1 MQTDSVQT
9 GPVHPDVLQ
18 LDSVQIGLLQINPVV
33 GDISGNAARIEQAYA
48 EAEAA
53 GADLCLTPELALTG
67 YPPRD
72 LLLYAGFCRAAFVE
86 AQALALR
93 LHRRFPAGPA
103 LVLGCPEPNDSG
115 QGKALFNAA
124 LWCEAGAIR
133 ERIRKALLPTYDV
146 FDEARYFEPGP
157 FGASGVVEY
166 RGLKFGV
173 TICEDLWNDKDYW
186 PHRLY
191 PVDPVEA
198 ACAAGAQVLL
208 NLSASPF
215 SLRKQ
220 ALRRDMLSAIAA
232 KRGLPLVYCNQV
244 GGNDELVFD
253 GRSAV
258 YGPTGAVLAQAAG
271 FGEQV
276 LVAGL
281 AGGGSQDLAASPSV
295 AALDNV
301 AALHA
306 VNDDEPSSSAEPS
319 GSAEPSSSEGPSSSA
334 EIWRALVLG
343 TGDYLRKCG
352 FTKALL
358 GLSGGID
365 SAVVAAV
372 AVEALGAANVLG
384 VLMPSPW
391 SSQGSIDDSL
401 ALAKNLGMPTRTIPI
416 EPLMQGFAAALAGS
430 FAALAPGAGPGTTEE
445 NIQSRIRGNLLMAL
459 SNKTGA
465 LLLTTGNKSE
475 LAVGYCTIYGDM
487 SGGFALISDLRKTQV
502 YALARHLNA
511 LHLNALRG
519 AAGGGVIPENI
530 LVKAPSAELRPG
542 QTDQDSLPPYDVLD
556 AILALHV
563 EKHQTAAEI
572 AAAGFDAAVVAR
584 VCRLVKL
591 AEFKRRQAAP
601 GIKIAWRSFG
611 SGWRMPLA
619 AAALP

>member
-1 MQTDSVQT
+1 MR
-9 GPVHPDVLQ
+9 
-18 LDSVQIGLLQINPVV
+18 IGLLQINPVV
-33 GDISGNAARIEQAYA
+33 GDIHGNAARILAAYA
-48 EAEAA
+48 TAVADTQGG

-72 LLLYAGFCRAAFVE
+72 LLLYAGFCQA
-86 AQALALR
+86 ALAGAEALAR
-93 LHRRFPAGPA
+93 QLEQTHPGGPA
-103 LVLGCPEPNDSG
+103 LVLGCPEPNRSG
-115 QGKALFNAA
+115 QGKALHNAA
-124 LWCEAGAIR
+124 LWCEGGAIR
-133 ERIRKALLPTYDV
+133 RSIRKSLLPTYDV
-146 FDEARYFEPGP
+146 FDEARYFEPGDVSGQQGD
-157 FGASGVVEY
+157 GANVVAY
-166 RGLKFGV
+166 RGRRLAL

-198 ACAAGAQVLL
+198 AVSAGAEALL

-220 ALRRDMLSAIAA
+220 ALRQDMLSAVAA
-232 KRGLPLVYCNQV
+232 RRGLPLAYCNQV

-258 YGPTGAVLAQAAG
+258 YGPDGALLARAAG
-271 FGEQV
+271 FAEDV
-276 LVAGL
+276 LVAELFDGRPDPMI
-281 AGGGSQDLAASPSV
+281 G
-295 AALDNV
+295 
-301 AALHA
+301 
-306 VNDDEPSSSAEPS
+306 SSAIAPDDR
-319 GSAEPSSSEGPSSSA
+319 SASA

-343 TGDYLRKCG
+343 TRDYLRKCG
-352 FTKALL
+352 FSKALL

-372 AVEALGAANVLG
+372 AVAALGPQNVLG

-391 SSQGSIDDSL
+391 SSAGSVDDSL
-401 ALAKNLGMPTRTIPI
+401 ELARRLGMPTRSIPI
-416 EPLMQGFAAALAGS
+416 APLMQGFDAALAGS
-430 FAALAPGAGPGTTEE
+430 FAALAPDQGPGTTEE

-487 SGGFALISDLRKTQV
+487 SGGFAVISDLRKTQV
-502 YALARHLNA
+502 YALARHINGLN
-511 LHLNALRG
+511 G
-519 AAGGGVIPENI
+519 EGGGVIPEAI
-530 LVKAPSAELRPG
+530 LAKAPSAELRPG

-556 AILALHV
+556 EILALHV
-563 EKHQTAAEI
+563 EKNQTVDEI
-572 AAAGFDAAVVAR
+572 VAAGFDRFVVER
-584 VCRLVKL
+584 VCRLVKN

-619 AAALP
+619 AAPLP

>member
-1 MQTDSVQT
+1 MRT
-9 GPVHPDVLQ
+9 GSL
-18 LDSVQIGLLQINPVV
+18 LIGLLQINPVV
-33 GDISGNAARIEQAYA
+33 GDIAGNAARIEAAYETASGQGA
-48 EAEAA
+48 E
-53 GADLCLTPELALTG
+53 LCLTPELALTG
-67 YPPRD
+67 YPPPRD
-72 LLLYAGFCRAAFVE
+72 LLLYDGFCRAAFAE
-86 AQALALR
+86 AQALA
-93 LHRRFPAGPA
+93 RRIHEQFPEGPA
-103 LVLGCPEPNDSG
+103 LVLGCPEPNATG

-124 LWCEAGAIR
+124 LWCEAGTVR
-133 ERIRKALLPTYDV
+133 QSVRKSLLPTYDV
-146 FDEARYFEPGP
+146 FDEARYFEPAPIGVP
-157 FGASGVVEY
+157 GVVEY
-166 RGLKFGV
+166 RGLKFGL

-191 PVDPVEA
+191 LVDPVEA
-198 ACAAGAQVLL
+198 ACAAGADVLL

-220 ALRRDMLSAIAA
+220 ALRQSMLSAIAK

-258 YGPTGAVLAQAAG
+258 YGPDGALLARAAG
-271 FGEQV
+271 FAEDV
-276 LVAGL
+276 LVA
-281 AGGGSQDLAASPSV
+281 DLSAQGV
-295 AALDNV
+295 AAKGIDAN
-301 AALHA
+301 
-306 VNDDEPSSSAEPS
+306 DEPSSS
-319 GSAEPSSSEGPSSSA
+319 SEPSSSA

-343 TGDYLRKCG
+343 TRDYLRKCG

-391 SSQGSIDDSL
+391 SSRGSIDDSL

-416 EPLMQGFAAALAGS
+416 EPLMRGFEAALSES
-430 FAALAPGAGPGTTEE
+430 FAALTPGQGPGTTEE

-487 SGGFALISDLRKTQV
+487 SGGFALLSDLRKTQV
-502 YALARHLNA
+502 YALARHI
-511 LHLNALRG
+511 NALRG
-519 AAGGGVIPENI
+519 EAIPQAI
-530 LVKAPSAELRPG
+530 IDKAPSAELRPG

-563 EKHQTAAEI
+563 EKNQTAAEI
-572 AAAGFDAAVVAR
+572 NAAGFDAAVVAR

-619 AAALP
+619 AAPLP

>member
-1 MQTDSVQT
+1 MQI
-9 GPVHPDVLQ
+9 GL
-18 LDSVQIGLLQINPVV
+18 LQIGLLQINPVV
-33 GDISGNAARIEQAYA
+33 GDITGNAALIEAAYA
-48 EAEAA
+48 TATGQGA
-53 GADLCLTPELALTG
+53 GLCLTPELALTG

-72 LLLYAGFCRAAFVE
+72 MLLYDGFSRAAFAE
-86 AQALALR
+86 AEALARR
-93 LHRRFPAGPA
+93 LHERFPAGPA
-103 LVLGCPEPNDSG
+103 LVLGCPEPNATG

-124 LWCEAGAIR
+124 LWCEAGVVRA
-133 ERIRKALLPTYDV
+133 RIRKSLLPTYDV

-157 FGASGVVEY
+157 FGASNVVEY
-166 RGLKFGV
+166 RGAKLAV

-198 ACAAGAQVLL
+198 AVAAGADVLL
-208 NLSASPF
+208 NLSASPY

-220 ALRRDMLSAIAA
+220 ALRRDMLSAIAR

-258 YGPTGAVLAQAAG
+258 YGPDGAVLARAAG
-271 FGEQV
+271 FAEDV
-276 LVAGL
+276 LVA
-281 AGGGSQDLAASPSV
+281 DL
-295 AALDNV
+295 
-301 AALHA
+301 
-306 VNDDEPSSSAEPS
+306 SAPGRVS
-319 GSAEPSSSEGPSSSA
+319 GEESSSESGEASASSD
-334 EIWRALVLG
+334 IWQALVLG
-343 TGDYLRKCG
+343 TRDYLRKCG

-372 AVEALGAANVLG
+372 AVEALGATNVLG

-391 SSQGSIDDSL
+391 SSAGSIDDSL

-416 EPLMQGFAAALAGS
+416 KPLMQGFDAALSDS
-430 FAALAPGAGPGTTEE
+430 FAALSPGQGPGTTEE

-502 YALARHLNA
+502 YELARHINA
-511 LHLNALRG
+511 LKGEA
-519 AAGGGVIPENI
+519 IPENI

-556 AILALHV
+556 AILALHL
-563 EKHQTAAEI
+563 EKNQTAGEI
-572 AAAGFDAAVVAR
+572 VASGFDAEVVAR
-584 VCRLVKL
+584 VCRLVKF

-619 AAALP
+619 AAPLP